1 MAALGAAKP
10 WETVAL
16 ACLWVAG
23 KHEEA
28 RRALPAAS
36 RLAPLA
42 GCNARTLC
50 AVEIHVMGLVGWAP
64 LALWDDAAHSKGVRM
79 APACACQPRPGSAQ
93 WRAMI
98 CSESLS
104 PRDECCA

>member
-1 MAALGAAKP
+1 MLPRAAAAQVSTERVTAMGAAKP
-10 WETVAL
+10 WEAVAL

-50 AVEIHVMGLVGWAP
+50 GVEIYVMGLVRWAP
-64 LALWDDAAHSKGVRM
+64 LAAWDDARHSKGVPIR
-79 APACACQPRPGSAQ
+79 C
-93 WRAMI
+93 
-98 CSESLS
+98 
-104 PRDECCA
+104 

>member
-1 MAALGAAKP
+1 MRCRASLQVCAERVARLGAAKP
-10 WETVAL
+10 WEAVAL

-36 RLAPLA
+36 RMAPLA

-50 AVEIHVMGLVGWAP
+50 AVEIYVMGLVGWAP
-64 LALWDDAAHSKGVRM
+64 LAAWDDARHSKGIPVR
-79 APACACQPRPGSAQ
+79 AA
-93 WRAMI
+93 
-98 CSESLS
+98 
-104 PRDECCA
+104 